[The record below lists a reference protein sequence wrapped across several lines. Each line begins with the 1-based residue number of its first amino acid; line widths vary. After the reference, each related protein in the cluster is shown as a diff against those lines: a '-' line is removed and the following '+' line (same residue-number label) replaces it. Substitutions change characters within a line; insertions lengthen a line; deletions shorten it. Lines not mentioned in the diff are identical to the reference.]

1 MLDLSLV
8 IILVL
13 TADVIIEEYICIIIN
28 LHLML
33 VVLWLNIFYIIV
45 LVQVTLLKI
54 FDIYD

>member
-28 LHLML
+28 LHLMP

-45 LVQVTLLKI
+45 LVHVTLLKI